1 MCLSC
6 WLICQARCDFDG
18 PKEEYEGIFTLPHT
32 TLFSWARSF
41 EWTVHALWCY
51 EKHPQEMLVWAR
63 IFLDSVGR
71 KLQVKI
77 RHLKLGCQK

>member
-1 MCLSC
+1 MYLSC
-6 WLICQARCDFDG
+6 WLICQACCHFDG
-18 PKEEYEGIFTLPHT
+18 PKEEYEGIFTLPHA
-32 TLFSWARSF
+32 TLFSWAHSF